1 MENFKKFIEDHKL
14 LDTHIRE
21 TIARFSKDFPKEYAR
36 VDLWTVS
43 DDKITIAYS
52 WGLEGMDIAYREFP
66 MEFFIDYEAAAAKRK
81 EEEKRKQDIA
91 AEINRKK
98 LAEQKAEMEAFELKQ
113 YERLKAKFET

>member
-14 LDTHIRE
+14 LDAHIRE

-52 WGLEGMDIAYREFP
+52 WGFEGMDIACREFS
-66 MEFFIDYEAAAAKRK
+66 MEFFTNYES
-81 EEEKRKQDIA
+81 A
-91 AEINRKK
+91 AEKK
-98 LAEQKAEMEAFELKQ
+98 KKELELKEAKLKAETKAVENERDIREYQ
-113 YERLKAKFET
+113 RLKAKFET